1 MKNRER
7 IVYILKNNEFIKDE
21 FKNIKKGDKF
31 KLFEQT
37 GEQIVNNGNDIYKS
51 KNDAY
56 IKNNVY
62 TVDCDVINK

>member
-7 IVYILKNNEFIKDE
+7 IVYILKNNEIIKDE

-31 KLFEQT
+31 KLFEPT
-37 GEQIVNNGNDIYKS
+37 GEQVINNGNDIYKS
-51 KNDAY
+51 KNDVY

-62 TVDCDVINK
+62 TINVVDK